1 MKEYNDSIP
10 YWNEN
15 TPQQLSV
22 SQTVEAVQD
31 VSKNIRD
38 HALQV
43 REIMKTLRQT
53 GAISEIVM
61 AIRESSF
68 AVRDTVRDIN
78 ETTKEL
84 KSKGAINETANAVEN
99 TVQHAEQSITTVK
112 EITND
117 VRRVT
122 PHTTKAV
129 KDGIDS
135 ISQETSKISEKVLQ
149 GIKDKVGV

>member
-15 TPQQLSV
+15 TPQRLAV
-22 SQTVEAVQD
+22 SQTVEVVQD
-31 VSKNIRD
+31 VSKNIKD
-38 HALQV
+38 HAFQI

-53 GAISEIVM
+53 GVISEVVM

-84 KSKGAINETANAVEN
+84 KSSGTINETANAVEN
-99 TVQHAEQSITTVK
+99 TVQNVEQSITTVK

-122 PHTTKAV
+122 PRTSKAV
-129 KDGIDS
+129 KYGIDS
-135 ISQETSKISEKVLQ
+135 IAQETNQIGEKMIQ
-149 GIKDKVGV
+149 GIKNKVGA

>member
-15 TPQQLSV
+15 TPQQLTV
-22 SQTVEAVQD
+22 SQTVEVVQD

-38 HALQV
+38 HAIQI
-43 REIMKTLRQT
+43 REIMKTLRQS
-53 GAISEIVM
+53 GAISEVVL

-84 KSKGAINETANAVEN
+84 KNNGTINETANAVEN
-99 TVQHAEQSITTVK
+99 TVQNVEQSITTVK

-122 PHTTKAV
+122 PQTSKAV
-129 KDGIDS
+129 KQGIDS
-135 ISQETSKISEKVLQ
+135 ITKETSHIGGKMMQ